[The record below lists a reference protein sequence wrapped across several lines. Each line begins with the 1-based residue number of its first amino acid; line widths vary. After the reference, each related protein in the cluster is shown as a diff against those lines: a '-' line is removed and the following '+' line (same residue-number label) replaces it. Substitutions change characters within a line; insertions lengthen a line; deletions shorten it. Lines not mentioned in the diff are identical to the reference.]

1 MTVSER
7 IFLLLKEKK
16 LTAKD
21 LGEYIDVKPSSISA
35 WKNEGSYP
43 SSKYIV
49 RISEFLNVSLEYL
62 LTGKEKSSPAELTA
76 DEQELLTYY
85 KNLMEIDKGKLL
97 ERAKMMSEQDEHH
110 AIIHTVTSQQVA
122 PDQRCEVAET
132 DSEKLYIEIY
142 SLPVSA
148 GNGVYLDGHDK
159 ELLEVDYSPLTT
171 RANFALM
178 VKGDSMVPK
187 FFDEDIILIETQPCV
202 EVGEIGVFILN
213 DEGYV
218 KKFGGDRLI
227 SLNAKY
233 PDIIIHEYDSFYCK
247 GRVIGKL

>member
-7 IFLLLKEKK
+7 IFFLLKEKN

-21 LGEYIDVKPSSISA
+21 LGSYIDVKPSSISA

-49 RISEFLNVSLEYL
+49 RISEFLEVSLEFL
-62 LTGKEKSSPAELTA
+62 LTGKEKISPAELTA

-85 KNLMEIDKGKLL
+85 KNLMDIDKGKLL
-97 ERAKMMSEQDEHH
+97 ERAKMMSEQEDQP
-110 AIIHTVTSQQVA
+110 AIVHTVTVA
-122 PDQRCEVAET
+122 DQPEL
-132 DSEKLYIEIY
+132 EKTEKIYIEIY

-148 GNGVYLDGHDK
+148 GNGVYLDGHDS
-159 ELLEVDYSPLTT
+159 ELLEVEHTPLTA

-178 VKGDSMVPK
+178 IKGDSMQPK

-202 EVGEIGVFILN
+202 EVGQIGVFILN
-213 DEGYV
+213 NEGYV

-227 SLNAKY
+227 SLNSKY
-233 PDIIIHEYDSFYCK
+233 PDIMIHEYDSFYCK